1 VRLGRPPCGDSFRF
15 GEINVHFAAYSKLAF
30 KVDAQAQSKTCTPHQ
45 AAIVLSFRIIDIR
58 IFHVFFMN
66 GMSGAM
72 QEPFAIA
79 RQCDE
84 LMRRIIHLHGSTAER
99 TGTGG
104 DFRQVRLELLPGK
117 IDFFFPGSA
126 SRSDYFTSL
135 ENEYV

>member
-1 VRLGRPPCGDSFRF
+1 MCVGVGRPVAHFRF

-72 QEPFAIA
+72 QEAFAIA

-84 LMRRIIHLHGSTAER
+84 LMRHIIHLQGSTAGR
-99 TGTGG
+99 GTGNRPG
-104 DFRQVRLELLPGK
+104 FRPDEIGVAAREDGLPLPRQRIQK
-117 IDFFFPGSA
+117 
-126 SRSDYFTSL
+126 
-135 ENEYV
+135 